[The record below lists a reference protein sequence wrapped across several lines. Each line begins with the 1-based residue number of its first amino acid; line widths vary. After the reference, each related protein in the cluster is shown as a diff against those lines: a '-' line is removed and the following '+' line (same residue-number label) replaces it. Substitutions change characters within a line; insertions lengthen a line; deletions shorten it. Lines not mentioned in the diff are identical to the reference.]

1 MLILL
6 HVTLFQLRFSHV
18 KNLNLRMVVV
28 FILLL
33 LLMFKVAIQHRVS
46 KSEKAVFL
54 DEEVINML
62 VN

>member
-6 HVTLFQLRFSHV
+6 HVTLFQLRFSRV
-18 KNLNLRMVVV
+18 KNLNLRMAAV